1 MIRSVFLGSNSN
13 NGFHLITASKAH
25 HSTQDK
31 MGRYLDHSSHHVLDP
46 DDQTTGRNT
55 LLQSTPAICLF
66 PTGIPLCHFSVLCML
81 DSWDHS

>member
-13 NGFHLITASKAH
+13 NGFHLITASEAPH
-25 HSTQDK
+25 NTRDK
-31 MGRYLDHSSHHVLDP
+31 MDHYLDHSSHHVLDP